1 MVSGSGSASTKGASA
16 RVWSIGGPMRGG
28 LGVGAA
34 GICMPAMCVD
44 AVVD

>member
-1 MVSGSGSASTKGASA
+1 
-16 RVWSIGGPMRGG
+16 VWSIGGPMRGG

-44 AVVD
+44 AVVDWARPRCAP